1 LIIFGAV
8 SAKVELD
15 SMIMVNRLGTIYR
28 LAIQCVAGVGL
39 DAPFLRVAEVA
50 SDSTLA
56 DLHGLILL
64 LAGFEDD
71 HLSTFYLANT
81 IMGQRVWL
89 VEPDEWDPNPGI
101 DGGGPLWHMSL
112 ADVFPLPKHKKLYY
126 WFDFGDDWI
135 FEIRKKGKDL
145 VETPGSP
152 YPRLI
157 EEEGPQPEQYPDW
170 EE

>member
-1 LIIFGAV
+1 
-8 SAKVELD
+8 
-15 SMIMVNRLGTIYR
+15 MIMVNRLGKIYR
-28 LAIQCVAGVGL
+28 LEIQCVAGVGL
-39 DAPFLRVAEVA
+39 DAPFLRVVEVA

-56 DLHGLILL
+56 DLHGLILI

-89 VEPDEWDPNPGI
+89 IEPDEWDPNPGI
-101 DGGGPLWHMSL
+101 DGGSPLWRMRL